1 MKKGITL
8 IEILVV
14 TVIFAIL
21 MLICVPTFNNQFNK
35 YNRLNNIQINCYDQL
50 IFYEKIKNI
59 LATTNDIEYEIHN
72 DEIFI
77 SLNNH
82 KLVCNNDDELLLD
95 NVFYNVFITKKEIKK
110 EYILF
115 NVIINGKEQCIVLR
129 GTINEIYWD

>member
-50 IFYEKIKNI
+50 IFYEKIKSI

-72 DEIFI
+72 DEILI
-77 SLNNH
+77 LLNNH
-82 KLVCNNDDELLLD
+82 QLVCNKDDELILD

-129 GTINEIYWD
+129 GTINEIY

>member
-129 GTINEIYWD
+129 GTINEIY

>member
-21 MLICVPTFNNQFNK
+21 MLICVPTFNNKFNK

-59 LATTNDIEYEIHN
+59 LATTNEIDYEIHN

-82 KLVCNNDDELLLD
+82 KLICNNDDELILD

-115 NVIINGKEQCIVLR
+115 NVIINGKEQVRTLR
-129 GTINEIYWD
+129 GKSYFS

>member
-59 LATTNDIEYEIHN
+59 LATTNEIDYEIHN
-72 DEIFI
+72 DEILI
-77 SLNNH
+77 LLNNH
-82 KLVCNNDDELLLD
+82 QLVCNKDDELILD

-129 GTINEIYWD
+129 GTINEIY

>member
-59 LATTNDIEYEIHN
+59 LATTNEIEYEIHN

-82 KLVCNNDDELLLD
+82 KLVCNKDDELILD

-129 GTINEIYWD
+129 GTINEVY

>member
-35 YNRLNNIQINCYDQL
+35 YNKLNNIQINCYDQL
-50 IFYEKIKNI
+50 IFYEKIKSI
-59 LATTNDIEYEIHN
+59 LATTNEIDYEIHN
-72 DEIFI
+72 DEILIF
-77 SLNNH
+77 LNNH
-82 KLVCNNDDELLLD
+82 QLVCNKDDELILD

-129 GTINEIYWD
+129 GTINEIY

>member
-50 IFYEKIKNI
+50 IFYEKIKSI
-59 LATTNDIEYEIHN
+59 LATTNEIEYEIHN

-82 KLVCNNDDELLLD
+82 KLVCNNDDELILD

-129 GTINEIYWD
+129 GTINEIY

>member
-59 LATTNDIEYEIHN
+59 LATTNEIEYEIHN

-129 GTINEIYWD
+129 GTINEIY

>member
-50 IFYEKIKNI
+50 IFYEKIKSI
-59 LATTNDIEYEIHN
+59 LATTNEIEYEIHN
-72 DEIFI
+72 GEIFI

-82 KLVCNNDDELLLD
+82 KLVCNKDYELILD

>member
-35 YNRLNNIQINCYDQL
+35 YNKLNNIQINCYDQL
-50 IFYEKIKNI
+50 IFYEKIKSI
-59 LATTNDIEYEIHN
+59 LATTNEIDYEIHN
-72 DEIFI
+72 DEILIF
-77 SLNNH
+77 LNNH
-82 KLVCNNDDELLLD
+82 QLVCNKDDELILD

>member
-21 MLICVPTFNNQFNK
+21 MLICVPTFNNQFDK

-59 LATTNDIEYEIHN
+59 LATTNEIDYEIHN
-72 DEIFI
+72 DEILI
-77 SLNNH
+77 LLNNH
-82 KLVCNNDDELLLD
+82 QLVCNKDDELILD

-129 GTINEIYWD
+129 GTINEIY